1 MTTATPTAA
10 SSRRPADLAALR
22 RRVAG
27 VLHTSEDPSWDQARA
42 AWVLNVDQRP
52 LAVLEVRDAADVQ
65 AAADNGAVDVYLPT
79 DTWHGF
85 LIGASFVVSLVAP
98 PGLVPEG
105 ATGEE
110 AAALLIT
117 ELAAGEGA
125 DLMSID
131 GTPWVRVESVEEAD
145 PARAD
150 IDVGTRRVEYL
161 TPHPDIPQRWII
173 VAFSCTGAGDP
184 TDEVADVTVR
194 LFDAIMGTWRWIERG
209 DPFDGPGN
217 PLL

>member
-1 MTTATPTAA
+1 MSVRSYRVVLPEPWRRIPTGPGRSERIAEMVAEAATRLP
-10 SSRRPADLAALR
+10 RDVP
-22 RRVAG
+22 
-27 VLHTSEDPSWDQARA
+27 PDQAGPWR
-42 AWVLNVDQRP
+42 RE
-52 LAVLEVRDAADVQ
+52 LERRMTADVQ
-65 AAADNGAVDVYLPT
+65 AAADNGAVDVYLPS

-85 LIGASFVVSLVAP
+85 LIGASFIVSLVAP
-98 PGLVPEG
+98 PGLVPDG

>member
-1 MTTATPTAA
+1 MSVRSYRVVLPEPWRRIPTGPGRKERIGEIVEQAAARLPRDVPPDQAGPWRRELERRMTT
-10 SSRRPADLAALR
+10 
-22 RRVAG
+22 
-27 VLHTSEDPSWDQARA
+27 
-42 AWVLNVDQRP
+42 
-52 LAVLEVRDAADVQ
+52 DVQ
-65 AAADNGAVDVYLPT
+65 AAADNGAVDVYIPS

-85 LIGASFVVSLVAP
+85 LVGASFVVSVVAP
-98 PGLVPEG
+98 PGMVPEG
-105 ATGEE
+105 ATGED
-110 AAALLIT
+110 AAALLLT
-117 ELAAGEGA
+117 ELSAGEGA
-125 DLMSID
+125 DLMNVD

-194 LFDAIMGTWRWIERG
+194 LFDAIMGTWRWIGTG
-209 DPFDGPGN
+209 DPFDGPG
-217 PLL
+217 PALL